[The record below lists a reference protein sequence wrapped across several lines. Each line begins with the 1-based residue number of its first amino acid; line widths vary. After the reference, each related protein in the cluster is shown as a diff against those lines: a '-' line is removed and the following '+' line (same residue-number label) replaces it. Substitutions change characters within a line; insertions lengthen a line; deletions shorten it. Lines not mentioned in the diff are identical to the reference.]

1 MTEEH
6 MSDNMTV
13 KRTKIVATVGPAS
26 SSEQEIRALAQH
38 GVDVFRINF
47 SHGTDEERLAVIA
60 TIKRLRAELD
70 LPLAILQDLQG
81 PKIRLGTFSKGP
93 CVLATG
99 SVFRLTTQKV
109 DCSANEASID
119 YPSLDKEVK
128 PGEPIFINDGLVR
141 LKVREVDG
149 DTIVTDVLKGG
160 TLSDHKGVNFPHSD
174 LHMQSITEK
183 DRRDLVT
190 GLRASVDYVALSFVR
205 TADDVR
211 ELRTLMETH
220 GAHVPIIVKIEKWQA
235 VQNIESIVAVSD
247 GVMVARGDLG
257 VEAPI
262 EEVPL
267 IQKRIISLCN
277 RLGKP
282 VITATQMLNSMV
294 ENPSPTRAEV
304 TDVANAIFDG
314 TDAVMLS
321 NETAI
326 GKFPLE
332 SVDMMCRVIETTEKS
347 NLFWPAIE
355 ARGTEPASDTSD
367 AIAYAAVRS
376 AQTLGAKLIVC
387 ATESGRT
394 SILVSRYRPRAPILA
409 LTPSDQVQRRLA
421 LYFGIVPMVVQQFE
435 SVDHILRTAVAMSCI
450 SHLARR
456 GDKIVITAGSHA
468 GVAGST
474 NLVKVE
480 ELD

>member
-1 MTEEH
+1 MH
-6 MSDNMTV
+6 GNVSI
-13 KRTKIVATVGPAS
+13 KRTKIVATLGPATD
-26 SSEQEIRALAQH
+26 SEEMVRSLAEH

-47 SHGTDEERLAVIA
+47 SHGTDEEHLAVIA
-60 TIKRLRAELD
+60 AIKRLRRELD

-93 CVLATG
+93 CELPTG
-99 SVFRLTTQKV
+99 STFRLKTRTV
-109 DCSANEASID
+109 DGSVDEASID
-119 YPSLDKEVK
+119 YPQLGSEIKQ
-128 PGEPIFINDGLVR
+128 GEPIFINDGLIR
-141 LKVREVDG
+141 LKVREIQG
-149 DTIVTDVLKGG
+149 DTIITDVLKGG
-160 TLSDHKGVNFPHSD
+160 VLSDHKGVNFPQSD
-174 LHMQSITEK
+174 LHIQSITEK
-183 DRRDLVT
+183 DKHDLVT
-190 GLRASVDYVALSFVR
+190 GLRAGVDYVALSFVR
-205 TADDVR
+205 TADDVH
-211 ELRTLMETH
+211 ELRSLMETH
-220 GAHVPIIVKIEKWQA
+220 GAHVPIVVKIEKWQA
-235 VQNIESIVAVSD
+235 VQNIESIAAASD

-257 VEAPI
+257 VEMPI
-262 EEVPL
+262 EEVPI
-267 IQKRIISLCN
+267 IQKRIIALCN
-277 RLGKP
+277 HLGKP

-321 NETAI
+321 NETAV

-347 NLFWPAIE
+347 KLFWSAIE
-355 ARGTEPASDTSD
+355 ARNTEPASDTSD

-376 AQTLGAKLIVC
+376 AHTLGAKLIVC

-394 SILVSRYRPRAPILA
+394 SILVSRYRPRTPILA
-409 LTPSDQVQRRLA
+409 LTPSDIVQRRLA
-421 LYFGIVPMVVQQFE
+421 LYFGVIPMVVQRFE
-435 SVDHILRTAVAMSCI
+435 SVDHILQTAVTMSRV

-474 NLVKVE
+474 SLVKVE

>member
-1 MTEEH
+1 
-6 MSDNMTV
+6 MSENIIA
-13 KRTKIVATVGPAS
+13 KRTKIVATIGPAT
-26 SSEQEIRALAQH
+26 SSEQEIHALARH

-47 SHGTDEERLAVIA
+47 SHGTDEDRLATIA
-60 TIKRLRAELD
+60 AIKKVRSRLD

-93 CVLATG
+93 CELAAG
-99 SVFRLTTQKV
+99 SVFRLTTRAI
-109 DCSANEASID
+109 DGNAAIASVD
-119 YPSLDKEVK
+119 YPLLSNEVK
-128 PGEPIFINDGLVR
+128 PGEPVFINDGLIR
-141 LKVREVDG
+141 LKISEVQG
-149 DTIVTDVLKGG
+149 DTIVTNVLKGG
-160 TLSDHKGVNFPHSD
+160 MLSDHKGVNLPHSD
-174 LHMQSITEK
+174 LHIQSITDK
-183 DRRDLVT
+183 DRHDLVT
-190 GLRASVDYVALSFVR
+190 GLRAGADYVALSFVR

-211 ELRTLMETH
+211 ELRTLMETY

-235 VQNIESIVAVSD
+235 VQNIESIIGACD

-257 VEAPI
+257 VEMPV
-262 EEVPL
+262 EEVPI
-267 IQKRIISLCN
+267 IQKQIISLCN
-277 RLGKP
+277 HLGKP

-314 TDAVMLS
+314 SDAVMLS
-321 NETAI
+321 NETAV
-326 GKFPLE
+326 GKYPLE

-347 NLFWPAIE
+347 KLYWSTIE
-355 ARGTEPASDTSD
+355 ERSTESASDVSD

-394 SILVSRYRPRAPILA
+394 SILVSRYRPRPPILA

-421 LYFGIVPMVVQQFE
+421 LYFGVVPVVVQQFE
-435 SVDHILRTAVAMSCI
+435 SVDHILRTAAAMSRV

-456 GDKIVITAGSHA
+456 GDKIIITAGSHA

-474 NLVKVE
+474 NLLKVE

>member
-1 MTEEH
+1 MRDIT
-6 MSDNMTV
+6 SV
-13 KRTKIVATVGPAS
+13 KRTKIVATLGPATN
-26 SSEQEIRALAQH
+26 SEEMIRSLAER
-38 GVDVFRINF
+38 GVDVVRINF
-47 SHGTDEERLAVIA
+47 SHGTDEERLATIA
-60 TIKRLRAELD
+60 AVKKVRGELN
-70 LPLAILQDLQG
+70 LPLTILQDLQG
-81 PKIRLGTFSKGP
+81 PKIRLGTFNDGP
-93 CVLATG
+93 CEIVTG
-99 SVFRLTTQKV
+99 GVFRLKTQPT
-109 DCSANEASID
+109 DGNAQEASID
-119 YPSLDKEVK
+119 YPQLCREVK

-141 LKVREVDG
+141 LRVREVQG
-149 DTIVTDVLKGG
+149 DAVVTDVLKGG

-174 LHMQSITEK
+174 LHIQSITEK
-183 DRRDLVT
+183 DRHDLVT
-190 GLRASVDYVALSFVR
+190 GLRAGVDYVALSFVR

-220 GAHVPIIVKIEKWQA
+220 GAHTPIIVKVEKWQA
-235 VQNIESIVAVSD
+235 VQNIESIAAASD

-257 VEAPI
+257 VEMPI
-262 EEVPL
+262 EEVPI
-267 IQKRIISLCN
+267 IQKRIIALCN

-321 NETAI
+321 NETAV

-347 NLFWPAIE
+347 KLFWSDIE
-355 ARGTEPASDTSD
+355 ARGAESASDTSD

-394 SILVSRYRPRAPILA
+394 SILVSRYRPRTPILA
-409 LTPSDQVQRRLA
+409 LTPSDLVQRRLA
-421 LYFGIVPMVVQQFE
+421 LYFGIVPMVVQPFE
-435 SVDHILRTAVAMSCI
+435 SVDHILRTAIAMSHI